1 MPKKQYIKP
10 DVLQICIF
18 KLRVALD
25 KRNGKDRS
33 VPMASAPPRE
43 RPGQQAGTWACAGRP
58 YPALAN
64 MFSRRI
70 LWVEPQRSG
79 PLGVCWV
86 VCDHPVVGP

>member
-43 RPGQQAGTWACAGRP
+43 RPGQQAGT
-58 YPALAN
+58 
-64 MFSRRI
+64 
-70 LWVEPQRSG
+70 
-79 PLGVCWV
+79 
-86 VCDHPVVGP
+86 